1 MNCPKTVLQSYD
13 MNNTLEHAE
22 NKTIEAYKGANE
34 DETAKKRLRGGR
46 KLKERNKHLNSCKKK
61 FTKARKAV

>member
-13 MNNTLEHAE
+13 MENTLKHAE

-34 DETAKKRLRGGR
+34 DETAKKR
-46 KLKERNKHLNSCKKK
+46 
-61 FTKARKAV
+61 